1 MISIE
6 CSKCLRKLR
15 VSDDAAGKTAK
26 CPCGESLR
34 VPLPQRLNPKSADP
48 VPVDT
53 LQYFSHGCECGRTL
67 RVAKGEKPKLAK
79 CPCGSTFSV
88 PSAELTASQ
97 PTVTKAIPAQAI
109 PLAKPVELSEDHSFP
124 DLPSYHA
131 PPVSY
136 RGEISASVASAPIRT
151 SGAFGERPTNQS
163 VASSYL
169 ENARQESSNSTYET
183 TGGWSNFF
191 DATVIGGL
199 VVMLVAV
206 GWFVAGLAAD
216 VIFFYPPGRFILR
229 MITVV
234 KGIMSNG

>member
-6 CSKCLRKLR
+6 CSKCQRKLR

-26 CPCGESLR
+26 CPCGELLR
-34 VPLPQRLNPKSADP
+34 VPVPQPANPKIAAP
-48 VPVDT
+48 VPLDT

-67 RVAKGEKPKLAK
+67 RVAKGEKQKLAK

-88 PSAELTASQ
+88 PSADPTASQ
-97 PTVTKAIPAQAI
+97 PIVTQAIPRRAI
-109 PLAKPVELSEDHSFP
+109 PLAKPVAVSEDHAFP
-124 DLPSYHA
+124 ELPSYHA
-131 PPVSY
+131 PQVSY
-136 RGEISASVASAPIRT
+136 RGEISASVASTPIRT
-151 SGAFGERPTNQS
+151 NGAFGERPTNQS

-169 ENARQESSNSTYET
+169 ENARQESSNSNYET

-206 GWFVAGLAAD
+206 GWFVAGLAAG
-216 VIFFYPPGRFILR
+216 VIFFYPPVMFVLG

-234 KGIMSNG
+234 KGIMSND